1 MLIKITKFIKVQ
13 EFNSKVWISKLT
25 FVIDCGPSIFAS
37 NTQTASR
44 TSLEFHQQS
53 IINSISLVTN
63 STISCDHYPQHIV
76 EIFENSKYFLI

>member
-25 FVIDCGPSIFAS
+25 FVINCGPSIFAS
-37 NTQTASR
+37 NTLKI
-44 TSLEFHQQS
+44 SLEFHRQS
-53 IINSISLVTN
+53 IINSISMVTN

-76 EIFENSKYFLI
+76 EIFGNSKYFLI